1 MEKPPLESNDK
12 NKLQVSDDMV
22 VEYTIHSMLHS
33 ATVEMDPTKLELL
46 EEFKKVDS
54 GHQYSPKKSNVKVI
68 ISSKDWSE
76 KKFLI
81 YGSEST
87 DEARQYIEQVVEK
100 VQDIG
105 HEIKIRDEPR
115 VTNLAINGD
124 FGRRLNLEDIYT
136 DLFSQKSQM
145 EYEPEQFP
153 GIKFPLRDPTCTF
166 LLFSTGTFVIQGLT
180 SRVDIE
186 PAIEAINELI
196 FN

>member
-46 EEFKKVDS
+46 EEFRKVDS

-87 DEARQYIEQVVEK
+87 DEARQYIEQVVKK

-105 HEIKIRDEPR
+105 HEIRIRDEPR

-153 GIKFPLRDPTCTF
+153 GLVYRPPDRDYTIMIY
-166 LLFSTGTFVIQGLT
+166 STGK
-180 SRVDIE
+180 
-186 PAIEAINELI
+186 LI
-196 FN
+196 ITGAPSEEVAEQAMEEFWEHI